1 MTSAGQLRREG
12 KAHLTSVVSAITPRA
27 VASTLLAVST
37 ALPEH
42 CYPQAEVTAAV
53 GDMLGVNAR
62 QRALMERLHANSGVA
77 QRHTALP
84 LDRYSGLADFG
95 DRNDAFIA
103 VAVELGSQAVST
115 ALDAAGLRPDDV
127 DVIMSTTVT
136 GLAVPSLDARL
147 AGRLGMREDVK
158 RVPLHG
164 LGCVAGAAGIAR
176 LHDYLVGHP
185 DDIAV
190 LVSVELCSLT
200 IQHDDTSTANL
211 VATGLFGDGA
221 SAVVLAG
228 ADVVVEAPPAGVGG
242 AAPAVPQPQVLASRS
257 RLYPDT
263 GRAMGWDVGSGGLR
277 IVLGV
282 EVPGLVATHLR
293 DDVDRFLDQQGL
305 TRDDIGWWVAHPGGP
320 KVLEAMQEALE
331 LEREDLGVTWRSLA
345 AIGNLSSSSV
355 LHVLADT
362 LRERPPAPGS
372 LGLLLAMGPG
382 FCLETVL
389 LRAGTP

>member
-1 MTSAGQLRREG
+1 MA
-12 KAHLTSVVSAITPRA
+12 A
-27 VASTLLAVST
+27 

-42 CYPQAEVTAAV
+42 RYPQSEVTAAV
-53 GDMLGVNAR
+53 GDMLGVDGR
-62 QRALMERLHANSGVA
+62 QRALMQRLHANSGVA
-77 QRHTALP
+77 HRHTALP
-84 LDRYSGLADFG
+84 LECYAGLADFG
-95 DRNDAFIA
+95 ARNDAFIA
-103 VAVELGSQAVST
+103 AAVELGSQAVSR
-115 ALDAAGLRPDDV
+115 ALAAAGLSPEDV

-136 GLAVPSLDARL
+136 GLAVPSLDARI
-147 AGRLGMREDVK
+147 AGRLGMRDDVK
-158 RVPLHG
+158 RVPLYG

-176 LHDYLVGHP
+176 LHDHLVGHP
-185 DDIAV
+185 DDVAV
-190 LVSVELCSLT
+190 LLSVELCSLT
-200 IQHDDTSTANL
+200 IQHGDTSTANL

-221 SAVVLAG
+221 AAVVLAG
-228 ADVVVEAPPAGVGG
+228 TRGAPG
-242 AAPAVPQPQVLASRS
+242 AVPQLSPQGPSVPPPGVVATRS

-263 GRAMGWDVGSGGLR
+263 GRAMGWDVGAGGLK

-282 EVPGLVATHLR
+282 EVPDLVRTHLR
-293 DDVDRFLDQQGL
+293 DDVDRFLAQEGL
-305 TRDDIGWWVAHPGGP
+305 TRADIGWWVAHPGGP

-372 LGLLLAMGPG
+372 HGLLLAMGPG